1 MYSSSGD
8 EPLLLFLL
16 HQIQKSGKSHKNGGK
31 IPRCDQKICKS
42 GHFRYIFALDFVKN
56 NEMTK

>member
-16 HQIQKSGKSHKNGGK
+16 HMIQKSGKSHKNEG
-31 IPRCDQKICKS
+31 
-42 GHFRYIFALDFVKN
+42 
-56 NEMTK
+56 

>member
-42 GHFRYIFALDFVKN
+42 GHFRYIFALDFVK
-56 NEMTK
+56 KQ